1 MLYAFSA
8 NILLGTH
15 YEAKISDFGLAR
27 VATGSSSGAARFTN
41 VTRDELADVYGSLAY
56 LPHDFVTNGCKY
68 NVKTDVFSFGVVR
81 STLFFLC
88 PDSVNFTS
96 LNKFKKSILSVVL
109 NDHLMCL
116 NVSY

>member
-1 MLYAFSA
+1 LRSITITFDVVIGFCAFSA

-27 VATGSSSGAARFTN
+27 VATGSSSGAGRFTN
-41 VTRDELADVYGSLAY
+41 VTRDELPDVYGSRAY

-81 STLFFLC
+81 SVLAAF
-88 PDSVNFTS
+88 SVS
-96 LNKFKKSILSVVL
+96 SV
-109 NDHLMCL
+109 
-116 NVSY
+116 